1 MPLTEFEKGLFVG
14 MLEGEGSLTVHKGT
28 EKRKGRRRSRL
39 GFVLGQSIR
48 IHNTCKPLLEKMH
61 SFVGGKVYR
70 SGKAKGTNAAD
81 KKRTKDMFVLQVL
94 GKQAILD
101 LLQPIISH
109 LIEKRGRAE
118 LMIAFC
124 ESRLNRPTFK
134 AGYTQPEIDLAE
146 NWKFIA
152 NSPLTRKGRKILKAM
167 TKKYKSKKKGKQV
180 FYASQKKGTITG
192 THK

>member
-14 MLEGEGSLTVHKGT
+14 MLEGEGSLMVYKNT
-28 EKRKGRRRSRL
+28 EKRKGRKRSKL

-48 IHNTCKPLLEKMH
+48 IHNTCRPLLEKMH
-61 SFVGGKVYR
+61 SFAGGKIYR

-81 KKRTKDMFVLQVL
+81 KKRTKDMFVLQVS

-101 LLQPIISH
+101 LLKPIISH

-118 LMIAFC
+118 LLMAFC
-124 ESRLNRPTFK
+124 ESRLNRPSFK

-146 NWKFIA
+146 NWKYIA
-152 NSPLTRKGRKILKAM
+152 NSPLTRKGKKILRAM
-167 TKKYKSKKKGKQV
+167 TMKYGRKKGKSV
-180 FYASQKKGTITG
+180 FYASAKKGTIKG
-192 THK
+192 VH